1 MGCWLGEGMR
11 NGGGNSCRVVEDNSA
26 LLLLCFLFSCFVL
39 CRQINKGT
47 KRGLVFSDK
56 FLSFS
61 FLFFKGGGKQG
72 LSMSLL
78 RNGLVTLGSQIGV
91 EYEVEF

>member
-1 MGCWLGEGMR
+1 MGEEIV
-11 NGGGNSCRVVEDNSA
+11 CRVVEDNSA

-56 FLSFS
+56 FIS
-61 FLFFKGGGKQG
+61 FL
-72 LSMSLL
+72 
-78 RNGLVTLGSQIGV
+78 
-91 EYEVEF
+91 

>member
-1 MGCWLGEGMR
+1 MGEEIV
-11 NGGGNSCRVVEDNSA
+11 CRVVEDNSA

-78 RNGLVTLGSQIGV
+78 RNGLVTLGSQLGV

>member
-56 FLSFS
+56 FIS
-61 FLFFKGGGKQG
+61 FL
-72 LSMSLL
+72 
-78 RNGLVTLGSQIGV
+78 
-91 EYEVEF
+91 

>member
-1 MGCWLGEGMR
+1 MGEEIVAELP
-11 NGGGNSCRVVEDNSA
+11 A

-56 FLSFS
+56 FIS
-61 FLFFKGGGKQG
+61 
-72 LSMSLL
+72 SL
-78 RNGLVTLGSQIGV
+78 
-91 EYEVEF
+91 